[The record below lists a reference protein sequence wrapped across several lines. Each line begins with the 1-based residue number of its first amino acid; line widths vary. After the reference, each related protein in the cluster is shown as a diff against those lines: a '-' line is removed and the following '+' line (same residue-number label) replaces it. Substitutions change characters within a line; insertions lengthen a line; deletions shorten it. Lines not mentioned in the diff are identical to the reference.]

1 MEPVSYTHLD
11 VYKRQAVDPSVIPLG
26 SRLFVIASDGSVVYG
41 FATAED
47 TGGNIKGNKVDLYYN
62 SDSLC
67 RSFGRRNV
75 TVYVLD

>member
-1 MEPVSYTHLD
+1 M
-11 VYKRQAVDPSVIPLG
+11 IPLG

-62 SDSLC
+62 TESLC
-67 RSFGRRNV
+67 YSFGRRDV
-75 TVYVLD
+75 TVYVLN